1 MSEEETMEEK
11 QNFLRENILDQGYDV
26 NKFVEF
32 LIDKK
37 GEGGA
42 DVGNWSLSDLQ
53 IVVQEFINLNSGE
66 NQEVNNE
73 PEISN
78 QEYNPEIEQEAQP
91 EINQQE
97 NEPKQEPIEENNEIK
112 KETKKISMF
121 DMVPEKKV
129 KSETLK
135 KNIEPQKPQV
145 KLESS
150 QVIKEKDKNNEIKK
164 SPQEQT
170 NIQNQTVNNNEDKPN
185 SNTNT
190 NNIKENK
197 NLKVQP
203 NTQNR
208 SGSSS
213 SIGSES
219 QYGVITLEIKKCKPT
234 DRTQL
239 GKYNDNLEITV
250 SDPEKKETG
259 FLKKVHIN
267 YLISTLPQNFKVR
280 RRFNDVNWFRQ
291 TLLNLYPLDLIP
303 VIPRKTKFGSDNLAE
318 PFVQKRARAMQRFF
332 NYLVQ
337 DPNIKDSQIL
347 LDFLYIGTESDFNS
361 KKKSV

>member
-11 QNFLRENILDQGYDV
+11 QNFLRENILEQGYDV

-129 KSETLK
+129 KSDTLK
-135 KNIEPQKPQV
+135 QIT
-145 KLESS
+145 
-150 QVIKEKDKNNEIKK
+150 NE
-164 SPQEQT
+164 
-170 NIQNQTVNNNEDKPN
+170 
-185 SNTNT
+185 
-190 NNIKENK
+190 
-197 NLKVQP
+197 
-203 NTQNR
+203 
-208 SGSSS
+208 
-213 SIGSES
+213 
-219 QYGVITLEIKKCKPT
+219 
-234 DRTQL
+234 
-239 GKYNDNLEITV
+239 
-250 SDPEKKETG
+250 
-259 FLKKVHIN
+259 
-267 YLISTLPQNFKVR
+267 
-280 RRFNDVNWFRQ
+280 
-291 TLLNLYPLDLIP
+291 
-303 VIPRKTKFGSDNLAE
+303 
-318 PFVQKRARAMQRFF
+318 
-332 NYLVQ
+332 
-337 DPNIKDSQIL
+337 
-347 LDFLYIGTESDFNS
+347 
-361 KKKSV
+361 